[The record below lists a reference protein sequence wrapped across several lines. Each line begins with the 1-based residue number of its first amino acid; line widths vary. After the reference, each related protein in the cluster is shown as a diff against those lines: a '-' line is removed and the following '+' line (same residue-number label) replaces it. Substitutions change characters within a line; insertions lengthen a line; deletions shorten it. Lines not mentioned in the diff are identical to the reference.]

1 MEGGV
6 ALDVDGI
13 WIERDFSLAML
24 EQVGYSFE
32 VVVLSSHEEDVLV
45 ALVGDFH
52 VGSVSLEE
60 VDHIDIAMQSCK
72 M

>member
-1 MEGGV
+1 MKRGV

-13 WIERDFSLAML
+13 RVERYFSLAML
-24 EQVGYSFE
+24 EQVCYSFE

-45 ALVGDFH
+45 ALVSDFH

-60 VDHIDIAMQSCK
+60 VYHIDIAVQSCK

>member
-13 WIERDFSLAML
+13 WIERYFSLAVL
-24 EQVGYSFE
+24 EQVCYSFE
-32 VVVLSSHEEDVLV
+32 VVVLSGHEEDVLV
-45 ALVGDFH
+45 ALVSDFH

-60 VDHIDIAMQSCK
+60 VNHIDIAVQSCK